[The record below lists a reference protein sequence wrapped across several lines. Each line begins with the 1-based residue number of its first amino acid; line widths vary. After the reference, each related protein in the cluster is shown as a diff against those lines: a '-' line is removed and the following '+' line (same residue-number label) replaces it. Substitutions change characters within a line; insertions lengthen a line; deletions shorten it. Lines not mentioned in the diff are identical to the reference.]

1 MEEKIWESSPSQWT
15 NFNVFLFLGWTIVV
29 PIWYFLV
36 TKCTKFSLTNQR
48 LTIGEGVL
56 SKTYNELELYR
67 VKDIKEN
74 ASFVQRI
81 LGYGNVTLTTSDA
94 SNPVVVLN
102 WISEPTNL
110 RNTIRSIVEARRE
123 ARGVKEYDVS

>member
-102 WISEPTNL
+102 WISEPTNV

-123 ARGVKEYDVS
+123 ARGVKEYDVR